1 MTTLARIGDL
11 AVTVRGVTYDKADA
25 RSSPT
30 AGHVPLLRATN
41 IERGKLDFE
50 GLVFVPRKVVSDA
63 QLLRAGDI
71 VLAASSGSLSV
82 VGKAAALHVPWH
94 GTFGAFC
101 AVVRP
106 GPGVVP
112 KFLAYFMQTSEY
124 REHISK
130 LAAGVNIN
138 NLRREHI
145 EGIEVPLVAEA
156 EQARVVEALDTY
168 LPRLDAA
175 LASLERVQRTL
186 KAYRASILRAA
197 VEGRL
202 VPNEAEAARKEGREY
217 EPASAVLRRILGERR
232 KRWEQAELARLTKV
246 GKPPKDHTWKAR
258 YVEPAAPDTSVLP
271 GLPEGWCWVTVEQLA
286 ADEPNSLCDGP
297 FGSNLKTEHYT
308 SEGPRVVRLQ
318 NIGDGE
324 FVDAHAHVAVSHFES
339 LRRHE
344 VFAGDLIVASLGE
357 DVPRAARVPPSLGQ
371 AIVKADCLRFS
382 VDPKLAEPGFV
393 MHALNSPPTRK
404 RVGDLVH
411 GIGRPRIGL
420 TLFRQTAVP
429 LPPRVEQDWL
439 AEEIDR
445 HISVAV
451 EGASDVERDS
461 LRLRRLRQS
470 ILKWAFE
477 GKLVDRD
484 PTDEPAEKLLAR
496 IRAERAAPPSPKPSH
511 GRKAKK

>member
-1 MTTLARIGDL
+1 MKVFRLRDSEDHITPEAVAGSAASMVEAGSVLVVTRSGILEHTFPVALTDRD
-11 AVTVRGVTYDKADA
+11 VTVNQDLKAFTPNRGVRADYAAWALRRYGGEILKACKKDGTTVA
-25 RSSPT
+25 SVEF
-30 AGHVPLLRATN
+30 AMLRAFELP
-41 IERGKLDFE
+41 IAPIREQERI
-50 GLVFVPRKVVSDA
+50 VDA
-63 QLLRAGDI
+63 IDEQL
-71 VLAASSGSLSV
+71 S
-82 VGKAAALHVPWH
+82 
-94 GTFGAFC
+94 
-101 AVVRP
+101 
-106 GPGVVP
+106 
-112 KFLAYFMQTSEY
+112 
-124 REHISK
+124 
-130 LAAGVNIN
+130 
-138 NLRREHI
+138 
-145 EGIEVPLVAEA
+145 
-156 EQARVVEALDTY
+156 
-168 LPRLDAA
+168 RLDAA
-175 LASLERVQRTL
+175 ASSLNRVQAKL
-186 KAYRASILRAA
+186 NAYRASVLHAA
-197 VEGRL
+197 LEGRL
-202 VPNEAEAARKEGREY
+202 VLTEAEAARREDREY
-217 EPASAVLRRILGERR
+217 VPASALLKEILGERR
-232 KRWEQAELARLTKV
+232 KRWEKTELSRLKKA
-246 GKPPKDHTWKAR
+246 GKPPKDDTWKAR
-258 YVEPAAPDTSVLP
+258 YREPEAADTSALP
-271 GLPEGWCWVTVEQLA
+271 ELPEGWCWVTVEQLA

-324 FVDAHAHVAVSHFES
+324 FVDAQAHVAVSHFEK

-344 VFAGDLIVASLGE
+344 VFAGDLVVASLGE

-382 VDPKLAEPGFV
+382 VDPKLADAGFV

-429 LPPRVEQDWL
+429 LPPRAEQERL

-477 GKLVDRD
+477 GKLVDQD
-484 PTDEPAEKLLAR
+484 PNDEPAENLLAR
-496 IRAERAAPPSPKPSH
+496 VRAERAAPPSPKSSR